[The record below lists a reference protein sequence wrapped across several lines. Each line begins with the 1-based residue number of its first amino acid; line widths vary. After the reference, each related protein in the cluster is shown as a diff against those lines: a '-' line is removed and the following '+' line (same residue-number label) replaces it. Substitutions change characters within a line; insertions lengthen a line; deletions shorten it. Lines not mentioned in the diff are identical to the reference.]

1 MTITMYGADWCGD
14 CLRAKAWFVE
24 RDVAYDYVDLEAN
37 PDEVDRVLERN
48 NGIKKI
54 PVIVFPDDSH
64 LVEPTNDQ
72 LAVKMAEL
80 VEIEVE
86 PAPDYVLHDNV
97 AGGRLEMRRGD
108 DIISYTDYTDD
119 GTTLTLP
126 YVFTDPA
133 HRGQGHSTR
142 LMNLVVDHAASTG
155 RTITPICPVAVA
167 HKRRNPERY
176 AALEQS

>member
-14 CLRAKAWFVE
+14 CRRAKAWFAE
-24 RDVAYDYVDLEAN
+24 HDVAYDYIDLEAN
-37 PDEVDRVLERN
+37 PDEVERVLERN
-48 NGIKKI
+48 NGVKKI

-64 LVEPTNDQ
+64 LVEPTNDE
-72 LAVKMAEL
+72 LAAKMVALAEA
-80 VEIEVE
+80 EAAQE
-86 PAPDYVLHDNV
+86 YVLHDN
-97 AGGRLEMRRGD
+97 ADAGRLEMRRGD

-126 YVFTDPA
+126 YVFTDPE

-167 HKRRNPERY
+167 HKRRNPQRY
-176 AALEQS
+176 AALTTD